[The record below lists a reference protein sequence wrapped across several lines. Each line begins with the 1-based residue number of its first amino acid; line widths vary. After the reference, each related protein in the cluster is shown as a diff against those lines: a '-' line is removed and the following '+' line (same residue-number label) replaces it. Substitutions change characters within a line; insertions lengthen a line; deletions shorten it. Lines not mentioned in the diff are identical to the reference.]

1 MNLSD
6 PMMSVIPG
14 AYGQVLQVLAKTAK
28 PLTARQVAL
37 LTDGRIGK
45 RRANDVL
52 QELAEAGVVVRQDSA
67 PSYLYTLNLD
77 HLAADAVV
85 SLATMRERL
94 LERIQHDLNA
104 WRWKPA
110 AAYLFGSVARG
121 AATALSDVDL
131 LVLRPPECPEEE
143 WDEQLSALS
152 ESVHRWTGN
161 QCEILDLTE
170 TELGNAVAADDRLAR
185 DLRDHGRVLYGGT
198 RATRLLR
205 PRRVAGANK

>member
-1 MNLSD
+1 MNLSE
-6 PMMSVIPG
+6 PMTSVIPG
-14 AYGQVLQVLAKTAK
+14 AHGQVLQVLAKTTK

-52 QELAEAGVVVRQDSA
+52 QELAQAGVVLRQDSA

-77 HLAADAVV
+77 HLAADAVL

-94 LERIQHDLNA
+94 LERIQHDLTT
-104 WRWKPA
+104 WKWKPA
-110 AAYLFGSVARG
+110 AAYLFGSMAKG
-121 AATALSDVDL
+121 SATASSDIDL
-131 LVLRPPECPEEE
+131 LVLRPPECPEGE
-143 WDEQLSALS
+143 WDEQLSSLS
-152 ESVHRWTGN
+152 DNVRRWTGN

-170 TELGNAVAADDRLAR
+170 IELTNAVAVDDRLAR

-205 PRRVAGANK
+205 PRRVVGANK

>member
-1 MNLSD
+1 MNLSE
-6 PMMSVIPG
+6 PMASVIPG
-14 AYGQVLQVLAKTAK
+14 AHGQVLQVLAKTTK

-37 LTDGRIGK
+37 LTDGRISK

-52 QELAEAGVVVRQDSA
+52 QELAQAGVVLRQDSA

-94 LERIQHDLNA
+94 FDRVQHDLSG

-110 AAYLFGSVARG
+110 AAYLFGSMADG
-121 AATALSDVDL
+121 TATALSDIDL
-131 LVLRPPECPEEE
+131 LVLRPPECPEGE

-170 TELGNAVAADDRLAR
+170 TELGNAVAIGDRLAI
-185 DLRDHGRVLYGGT
+185 DLRDYGRVLYGGT
-198 RATRLLR
+198 RASRLLR